1 MKANKYSK
9 VMGVMIQYI
18 SIIKEFTRSERT
30 ADWKV
35 FSAMGKT
42 LNIFSIFNFIS
53 SLQTKVSII
62 YFEQESFGSDYRP
75 TWS

>member
-1 MKANKYSK
+1 MKTNKYSK
-9 VMGVMIQYI
+9 VMGVMIQCI

-30 ADWKV
+30 TDWKV

-62 YFEQESFGSDYRP
+62 NFEQESFGSDYRP